1 MSSSRGTL
9 FESAQPPPATLRR
22 SAIPSAER
30 PGVDRGSRNGAL
42 VTGGARGIGR
52 GIAERLARR
61 GDTVFI
67 ADIAGEG
74 ETAAGFRA
82 EGLDVHPVRL
92 DVRDV
97 GAIGEVVERVDR
109 QVPLAT
115 MVNNA
120 GIGWIR
126 PLVDVSP
133 DDFDALMA
141 VNLRGVFFG
150 IQAAAKVMIPRGGG
164 CIVNTASTSAFSAS
178 TSPMVPYDTSK
189 GAVRMLTIAAARE
202 LATHGIRVNAVA
214 PGTVDTDLVR
224 SVLGESRAAKQTGTL
239 IPLGRLGQPT
249 DIAAAVDFLS
259 SEAASYVTGHVL
271 VVDGGWLT

>member
-1 MSSSRGTL
+1 M
-9 FESAQPPPATLRR
+9 
-22 SAIPSAER
+22 
-30 PGVDRGSRNGAL
+30 DRGSRNGAL

-67 ADIAGEG
+67 ADIAGEA

-82 EGLDVHPVRL
+82 EGLDVHPLRL

-109 QVPLAT
+109 EVPLAT

-150 IQAAAKVMIPRGGG
+150 IQAAAKVMIPRGAG

-224 SVLGESRAAKQTGTL
+224 SVLGESRAAEQTGTL